1 MDPGILPLAKVAV
14 AAGRTV
20 GAGRPSWLR
29 YCNVTFSPCRISQW
43 ADRMAARLA
52 AGSTQSACTHMRH
65 PTSTASS
72 RAPVPPTSPFGSQS
86 LIINLNTAKALVLT
100 IPPNVL
106 DICDIADEVI
116 V

>member
-1 MDPGILPLAKVAV
+1 MSRFRPAGSRN
-14 AAGRTV
+14 GRT
-20 GAGRPSWLR
+20 AWRRASRPVRLSLR
-29 YCNVTFSPCRISQW
+29 
-43 ADRMAARLA
+43 
-52 AGSTQSACTHMRH
+52 THMRH